1 MRGSETGAIFRFRF
15 SGVATQA
22 PLLRSALDFPRS
34 FSAGSVDSTT
44 TMKKDLLMLRLPR
57 VVLELIARF
66 RKGSLLLDGMLR
78 GDIRLVVVYLTTPR
92 MCLAIIADSHSTPP

>member
-1 MRGSETGAIFRFRF
+1 
-15 SGVATQA
+15 
-22 PLLRSALDFPRS
+22 
-34 FSAGSVDSTT
+34 
-44 TMKKDLLMLRLPR
+44 MLRLPR